1 MYLGLNNLGLNYVSS
16 AFNPMDWFINGEQGA
31 VYEADN
37 PDDFLRRRNLLAYTE
52 QFSNA
57 VWTKINSSITPDA
70 VVAPDGTT
78 TADKLV
84 EAAAAATQHRI
95 NQPYTTA
102 LVGGTYTFSIYAK
115 AAERRYVQVRI
126 IGAATLAS
134 INFDLQTGTITST
147 LPTGTGVITDVGGG
161 IYRCTVISTAADQAT
176 LTCYFNMLLVENGS
190 VNYDGDGVS
199 GCYVW
204 GAQLEANTS
213 ASEYQKITDWTT
225 EYIAAVGPSISAYQ
239 ENTGITP
246 VTAPGQ
252 GAADCVIGFLV
263 DKRLGG
269 RNALGAELAP
279 ATVNFENAFWTASS
293 ATPTG
298 NSFTTAGAGGMSTTA
313 SLVVAA
319 KYYEV
324 VMTLANSST
333 VSLRTSGAGADL
345 VTFAAAASREV
356 RAIIN
361 AAGTAFYIRNA
372 AAGTTTVTALS
383 VRELPGNH
391 ATQATTA
398 SKPVLSARY
407 NQFVSSEDVSTASWT
422 KTECTAS
429 GNTLTGSVN
438 TGIQRRIQQVVT
450 TGTAPSKITFRLK
463 MGTQRYVQL
472 YAINDGTPCINFD
485 LQTGT
490 LATIGGSGGAITDAG
505 NGYYDCSLTWTGSG
519 GTVALGY
526 LVFVDSL
533 AAARGATHSTAS
545 TTLLFARADLR
556 TSADA
561 ALSIPAYQRVVDA
574 SNYDTAS
581 FPCRIKFDGFDD
593 SLQTA
598 AVDFTGTD
606 KMTVVAGIQ
615 KLSDAAGGIVA
626 ELSSSSVN
634 PGICSVRAPT
644 SSGANNFSFQN
655 RGVSTGSATAVL
667 AAPTIQVL
675 TGQGNIGGN
684 TATLRLNGAV
694 AATNTDAQG
703 GGNYGN
709 YVINVGRR
717 NAASAPLNAYLTRLI
732 IRGAATPDSQI
743 IKAERSTA
751 LKMGLPL

>member
-398 SKPVLSARY
+398 SKPVLTARY

-561 ALSIPAYQRVVDA
+561 ALSIPAYQRVTDA
-574 SNYDTAS
+574 SNYDTAG
-581 FPCRIKFDGFDD
+581 FPCRIKFDGVDD
-593 SLQTA
+593 SLATSS
-598 AVDFTGTD
+598 VDFTGTD

-615 KLSDAAGGIVA
+615 KLSDATSGVVL
-626 ELSSSSVN
+626 ELS
-634 PGICSVRAPT
+634 AD
-644 SSGANNFSFQN
+644 SGANAGSLGLLAPFLPTTGYGFRS
-655 RGVSTGSATAVL
+655 RGTVAAIANAGPF
-667 AAPTIQVL
+667 AAPATNVV
-675 TGQGNIGGN
+675 TGVADIAADIC
-684 TATLRLNGAV
+684 TTRVNGA
-694 AATNTDAQG
+694 ATTVGTDQG
-703 GGNYGN
+703 TGNFGNYA
-709 YVINVGRR
+709 INLGRR
-717 NAASAPLNAYLTRLI
+717 NNTNLPLNAYLTRLI
-732 IRGAATPDSQI
+732 ICGATRSDSQI
-743 IKAERSTA
+743 VKAERSTA